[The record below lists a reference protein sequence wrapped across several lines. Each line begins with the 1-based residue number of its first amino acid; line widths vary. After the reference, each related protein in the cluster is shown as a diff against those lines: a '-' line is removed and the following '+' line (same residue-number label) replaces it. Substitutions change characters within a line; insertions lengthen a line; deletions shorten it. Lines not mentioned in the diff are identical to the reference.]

1 MKHHLRTELFVH
13 FIFKESILR
22 ALSIQFHIKD
32 DIDLKQISNVLRMIN
47 TEKTVVK
54 TIIGYQQALISSTV
68 IDELEPS
75 FKPTQS
81 TVNRAITMINAA
93 PFMESV
99 EDWINWD
106 SMFFQ
111 TLGTLKSFLMS
122 NFSYESSEFVLL
134 EISSN
139 YHIKIFKECTTE
151 MFQNALNLFDASN
164 SKTCII
170 SARIASTCIVSLIYS
185 CGHMQNAPIALFGNY
200 IQIKLLQESK
210 HESKQSKNI
219 LKFILQC
226 FQFIPFDILHAVVS
240 KVSQISLQ
248 NIFSSLV

>member
-1 MKHHLRTELFVH
+1 MK
-13 FIFKESILR
+13 

-32 DIDLKQISNVLRMIN
+32 DSDLKQISNFLRIVN
-47 TEKTVVK
+47 TEKTVDK
-54 TIIGYQQALISSTV
+54 TVIGYQQALIFSSV
-68 IDELEPS
+68 MDELEPY
-75 FKPTQS
+75 FKPSQS
-81 TVNRAITMINAA
+81 AVNRAITMINAT

-106 SMFFQ
+106 CMFLQ

-122 NFSYESSEFVLL
+122 NFSYENSDFVLL

-139 YHIKIFKECTTE
+139 YHIKIFKECTTG
-151 MFQNALNLFDASN
+151 MFQKALNLLDARN
-164 SKTCII
+164 SETCSI

-185 CGHMQNAPIALFGNY
+185 CGHIQNAPIALLGNY

-210 HESKQSKNI
+210 HESQNKNI

-226 FQFIPFDILHAVVS
+226 FQFIPFDLLHAVIS
-240 KVSQISLQ
+240 KVSQSYLQ